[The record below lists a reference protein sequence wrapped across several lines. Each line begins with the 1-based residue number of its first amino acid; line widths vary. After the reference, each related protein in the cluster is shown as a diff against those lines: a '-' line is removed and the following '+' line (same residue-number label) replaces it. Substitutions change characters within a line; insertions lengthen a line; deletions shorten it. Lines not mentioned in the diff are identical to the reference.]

1 MVEATPCAES
11 SDLILSV
18 HTLDDYQSDELHYH
32 EGDDEASSVIEEG
45 ISRGRLTLEELGED
59 RKELHESDKSQDD
72 GYDVYHRV
80 YDGLE
85 GGPP

>member
-45 ISRGRLTLEELGED
+45 IC
-59 RKELHESDKSQDD
+59 
-72 GYDVYHRV
+72 
-80 YDGLE
+80 
-85 GGPP
+85 